1 MIRFTTKAI
10 LIAALALFTFVATA
24 PTASADSGQLD
35 VNNSS
40 FALNNFNITG
50 HHVDAS
56 FQFGSDAWVLLFEG
70 AFGDLKTL
78 SIVSDGTTYTFS
90 GVKIKDTGWDLW
102 KGGLNIDFKF
112 DKEWTSDSAVPE
124 PSTVLLIGCGLL
136 ALAIVSSRKQLRA

>member
-102 KGGLNIDFKF
+102 KGGLNLDFKF

-124 PSTVLLIGCGLL
+124 PSTVLLIGFGLL

>member
-124 PSTVLLIGCGLL
+124 PSTVLLIGFGLL

>member
-1 MIRFTTKAI
+1 MIRFTTKAL
-10 LIAALALFTFVATA
+10 LIAALALFTLVATA

-40 FALNNFNITG
+40 FALNNFNIAG
-50 HHVDAS
+50 HSVDAN

-70 AFGDLKTL
+70 AFGDLHTF

-90 GVKIKDTGWDLW
+90 GVDIKNAGWDIW

-112 DKEWTSDSAVPE
+112 DKVWSSTATVPE

-136 ALAIVSSRKQLRA
+136 ALAIVSSRKLLRA

>member
-10 LIAALALFTFVATA
+10 LTAALALFTFVATA

-40 FALNNFNITG
+40 FALNNFTISG
-50 HHVDAS
+50 HSVDAS

-90 GVKIKDTGWDLW
+90 GVGITNAGWDLW

-112 DKEWTSDSAVPE
+112 DKVWSSNAAVPE

-136 ALAIVSSRKQLRA
+136 ALAIVSSRKLLRA

>member
-10 LIAALALFTFVATA
+10 LIAALALFTFVATV

-35 VNNSS
+35 VHNSS
-40 FALNNFNITG
+40 FALNNFTISG
-50 HHVDAS
+50 HSVDTS

-90 GVKIKDTGWDLW
+90 GVGITNAGWDLW

-112 DKEWTSDSAVPE
+112 DKVWSSNAAVPE

-136 ALAIVSSRKQLRA
+136 AVAIVSSRKLLRA

>member
-10 LIAALALFTFVATA
+10 LIAALALFTLVATA

-50 HHVDAS
+50 HSVDTN

-70 AFGDLKTL
+70 AFGDLHTF

-90 GVKIKDTGWDLW
+90 GVDIKNAGWDIW

-112 DKEWTSDSAVPE
+112 DKVWSSSATVPE

-136 ALAIVSSRKQLRA
+136 ALAIISSRKLLRA

>member
-112 DKEWTSDSAVPE
+112 DKEWTSDAAVPE

>member
-1 MIRFTTKAI
+1 
-10 LIAALALFTFVATA
+10 
-24 PTASADSGQLD
+24 